1 MAKNIKEIIILL
13 CMDITT
19 LILIIGAVL
28 IVLFLIK
35 LALGVAK
42 TFAKV
47 ALVILVIIVAV
58 MILMKAG
65 VLPDWADKSV
75 DDIKDMAEDKI
86 KEITENVSSSK
97 EQELNETPEEGDSL
111 YPPGYIEQGDQ
122 DNEVLW

>member
-1 MAKNIKEIIILL
+1 
-13 CMDITT
+13 MDITT

-35 LALGVAK
+35 LAMGVAK

-47 ALVILVIIVAV
+47 ALVVLIILMAV

-65 VLPDWADKSV
+65 VLPDWSDKSV
-75 DDIKDMAEDKI
+75 DDIKDMAGDKI
-86 KEITENVSSSK
+86 KDVTNGVLTENESSST
-97 EQELNETPEEGDSL
+97 EQELNETPEDEDSL
-111 YPPGYIEQGDQ
+111 YPPGYIEQEDQ